1 MTYNVIQNQTS
12 DNGANN
18 ELYLKMRSRFDFSGN
33 RTIGEFM
40 MAKAANE
47 GYAPARSGKRR
58 TASPIRKLSRRHPV
72 LSTLAL
78 LFSCVL
84 ILFCTIRFM
93 SDVSTKQYAPS
104 GVDQSSAAI
113 SINTVTEPSA
123 VRIVF
128 PQGQQIDTTME

>member
-1 MTYNVIQNQTS
+1 MTYNMIQNNAS
-12 DNGANN
+12 EENGTN

-47 GYAPARSGKRR
+47 GFGPVKTGKKRASSG
-58 TASPIRKLSRRHPV
+58 IRKLSRRHPV
-72 LSTLAL
+72 LSSLAL
-78 LFSCVL
+78 LVSCAL
-84 ILFCTIRFM
+84 FLFCTIRFM
-93 SDVSTKQYAPS
+93 KDVSVKEYAPS
-104 GVDQSSAAI
+104 KGTDQSASI

-128 PQGQQIDTTME
+128 PQGQQIETTME